1 MTSFMLRMTK
11 STAEYLVCA
20 VFLGLSAV
28 LLWEGW
34 RLGPG
39 LTERGPQPG
48 FFPFFLTILMVI
60 GTFGTIFISYRNP
73 DRQPFFEASQEI
85 VDLVKVFVPILIAVF
100 AIRWL
105 GIYLTSGIYIGLF
118 MAWYGGFRWYSA
130 LAAAILLPTVLY
142 AMLTWGFNI
151 PMPMSMLYRQGT
163 LPI

>member
-1 MTSFMLRMTK
+1 MTSIMLRMTK
-11 STAEYLVCA
+11 STVEYMVCA
-20 VFLGLSAV
+20 AFLGLSAV
-28 LLWEGW
+28 LIWEGW

-60 GTFGTIFISYRNP
+60 GTFGTILVSYRNP

-85 VDLVKVFVPILIAVF
+85 VDLVKVFIPILLAVF
-100 AIRWL
+100 AIPWL
-105 GIYLTSGIYIGLF
+105 GIYLTSGIYIGIF
-118 MAWYGGFRWYSA
+118 MIWYGGFRWYSG
-130 LAAAILLPTVLY
+130 LAAAVILPTVLY

-163 LPI
+163 LPF